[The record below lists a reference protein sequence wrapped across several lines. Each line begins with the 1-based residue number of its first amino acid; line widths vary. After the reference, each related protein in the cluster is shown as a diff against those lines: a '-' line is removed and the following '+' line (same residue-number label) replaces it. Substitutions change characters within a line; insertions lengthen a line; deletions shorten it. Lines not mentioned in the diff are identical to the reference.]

1 LVDCSRTRAF
11 PCIQAGKR
19 GRSDRGPAYDRRVRV
34 VFITYLV
41 VIVSGITFFTVVGL
55 THH

>member
-11 PCIQAGKR
+11 PCIQARKL

>member
-1 LVDCSRTRAF
+1 VTRA
-11 PCIQAGKR
+11 PNAAG
-19 GRSDRGPAYDRRVRV
+19 PTAYRPTIGEVRV
-34 VFITYLV
+34 MFFTYLA